1 LVDAAINIVGFV
13 SVDPGRM
20 VDVINFRD
28 WVADEA
34 TVTSSTSLQGFN
46 PDLYKLLY
54 GEIDEDLV
62 HMTDEELADNYLS
75 NPSRIGSVS
84 DHASRTEPKYRVYR
98 GYQYV
103 VTGTQCTDSI
113 R

>member
-1 LVDAAINIVGFV
+1 LVDATINIVGFV

-62 HMTDEELADNYLS
+62 HMTDEELADITC
-75 NPSRIGSVS
+75 PTRHV
-84 DHASRTEPKYRVYR
+84 
-98 GYQYV
+98 
-103 VTGTQCTDSI
+103 
-113 R
+113 